1 MNEIDKLLFDMIGR
15 NYGASKIE
23 TLFLGPNLEARK
35 RVEVRNTGIQDEMTP
50 LIYVCSLF
58 DDSMGLPVV
67 ELLVSNGADVDAE
80 SGKRYTALHYA
91 AKNNNV
97 GEVEFLLR
105 QGANPNVRNRDGQT
119 PVFLAAHGPDTRVVS
134 LLLQYGADID
144 IRDISG
150 RLPEQNLPTF
160 EPAYRDVIQAKRRDN
175 ERTLASLVAR
185 ESGLSKDTGTLIG
198 SFLGGRSKSKRKS
211 RKSTNG
217 ARSRRH
223 L

>member
-15 NYGASKIE
+15 MPIVSKIE
-23 TLFLGPNLEARK
+23 TLFVGPNLEARK
-35 RVEVRNTGIQDEMTP
+35 RVEVGNTGIQDEMTP

-58 DDSMGLPVV
+58 DDSIGLPVV
-67 ELLVSNGADVDAE
+67 ELLVANGADVDAE

-91 AKNNNV
+91 AKYNHV

-119 PVFLAAHGPDTRVVS
+119 PLFLARHGPDTRVVS

-150 RLPEQNLPTF
+150 RLPEQNLSG
-160 EPAYRDVIQAKRRDN
+160 PAYRDVIQAKRRDN

-198 SFLGGRSKSKRKS
+198 SFLGGRSKGKRKS
-211 RKSTNG
+211 KKSTNG